1 MQITFWISLAILVYT
16 FAGYYGLVFSV
27 SKWKKKPVA
36 KHLAPDGKLPT
47 VTMLI
52 AAYNEEKVIR
62 EKIENTLI
70 LDYPRDR
77 LQIVVF
83 SDGSTDAT
91 DAIVKS
97 YSSAGIQL
105 LRVEGRKGK
114 THCQNEAVK
123 IATGDILIFSDANS
137 MYDRHAIKKLIQNF
151 HDEQV
156 SVAVGELRYSHE
168 DVIQEGLYWKMER
181 FLKVHESSI
190 DSCLGANGAIY
201 AIRRNLYKALPDDA
215 ISDFI
220 EPFFVYRQ
228 GYRVIYE
235 STAFAIEHIG
245 ETTAIESLRKQRI
258 ITRTLSSFRY
268 ITDFLNP
275 FRYGWYS
282 IALWSHKLI
291 RWFAFLFMVGVL
303 VANIFLIGH
312 FGFFI
317 FFILQVL
324 FYFFVILGIF
334 SSRKIFA
341 IPYYFVLLQVVSC
354 IAVVNVLRGNKIIA
368 WKKTR

>member
-1 MQITFWISLAILVYT
+1 MWRFLLSNYIHAILTLSMPWVFGISLAILVYT
-16 FAGYYGLVFSV
+16 FAGYYGLVFVV
-27 SKWKKKPVA
+27 SRLKKKPVA
-36 KHLAPDGKLPT
+36 KYLPPDGKLPT

-62 EKIENTLI
+62 EKIENTLA

-123 IATGDILIFSDANS
+123 IATGDILVFSDANS

-151 HDEQV
+151 HDEEV
-156 SVAVGELRYSHE
+156 GVVVGELRYSHE

-190 DSCLGANGAIY
+190 ESCLGANGAIY
-201 AIRRNLYKALPDDA
+201 AIRRNLYKPLPDDA

-228 GYRVIYE
+228 GYRVVYE

-258 ITRTLSSFRY
+258 ITRTLSSFKY
-268 ITDFLNP
+268 IIDFLNP
-275 FRYGWYS
+275 FKYGWYS

-291 RWFAFLFMVGVL
+291 RWFASLFMTVTFVS
-303 VANIFLIGH
+303 NIFLIGH
-312 FGFFI
+312 LGFFI
-317 FFILQVL
+317 FFIL
-324 FYFFVILGIF
+324 FIFIFWIIL
-334 SSRKIFA
+334 
-341 IPYYFVLLQVVSC
+341 
-354 IAVVNVLRGNKIIA
+354 
-368 WKKTR
+368 